1 MAFLHTEHHT
11 LHYITA
17 GERTQPGLLLLHGF
31 LGSHQD
37 FVPLLPKLS
46 EHFHC
51 VVPDLPGHG
60 QTQTKPDSY
69 TFAKTANA
77 LLALL
82 AHLNISQTHLLGY
95 SMGGRLALYL
105 ACEFPEHFRRV
116 VLESASPGLKTV
128 EEQAERRK
136 WDSAIAHRLQT
147 IPFPIFLNQWYR
159 NPLFA
164 SLQQHPEKYA
174 VMLQQREK
182 NQPNELVRALQGLGT
197 GQMRSLWPDLEE
209 ISQPLLLIVGALDNK
224 FVRINREIIAI
235 SRQSGARL
243 KLIKS
248 CGHNLH
254 LEAPDVYAR
263 TVLMFLTSEL
273 QPYSTVADY
282 AL

>member
-1 MAFLHTEHHT
+1 MAFLHTEDHT

-116 VLESASPGLKTV
+116 VLESASPGLKTIQ
-128 EEQAERRK
+128 EQTERRK
-136 WDSAIAHRLQT
+136 WDRAIAHRLQT
-147 IPFPIFLNQWYR
+147 IPLPIFLDQWYR
-159 NPLFA
+159 HPLFA

-174 VMLQQREK
+174 AMLQRRMQ
-182 NQPNELVRALQGLGT
+182 NNADELAKSLLGLGT
-197 GQMRSLWPDLEE
+197 GRMRSLWPDLEG
-209 ISQPLLLIVGALDNK
+209 ISQPLLLLAGDLDNK
-224 FVRINREIIAI
+224 FIRINREMLAMT
-235 SRQSGARL
+235 RQNGARL
-243 KLIKS
+243 ELIKK

-254 LEAPDVYAR
+254 LEAPDTYTR